1 MYMTLKHEMKDQKM
15 SVKSEVSKQKTDL
28 NKTCFVP
35 HDNNTTPTVSCSVT
49 YFVVICETNLF
60 SVSVFFLSLFFTALC
75 FEFYCSYI
83 AQSLR

>member
-1 MYMTLKHEMKDQKM
+1 MKDQRM

-60 SVSVFFLSLFFTALC
+60 SVSCLFFLSLFVF
-75 FEFYCSYI
+75 FYCSVF
-83 AQSLR
+83 